1 MRTLSKPPLLPNVL
15 AAVLVPLLL
24 TDAALAAAP
33 YLQAVLS
40 GQAAP
45 RRTLL
50 LPLLL
55 VAVAASCSLACRLG
69 GGKAAG
75 RLEGDL
81 RSRILNKVYAA
92 GPVGA
97 PSAGRITAITTGIV
111 ERVAGA
117 KTKVLP
123 ELLAMLY
130 SPFCVSVVWALWGM
144 WRSALTLSAT
154 SGLAYVLVRLF
165 LKKIRKS
172 SVANRRAEA
181 RLSESYLQSLRAL
194 GAASYLNGQDFLTE
208 RVEESAEVQRQRTM
222 SLLAVNQSVLFV
234 IHMAAF
240 AVAFTASALV
250 LSVEAPYS
258 GMAVAA
264 CASLVIALRPVDRAG
279 LYFVSA
285 MGGRGAQTALSGFEH
300 PLKRS
305 ESAVYGQPNPH
316 NIVDLVD
323 VTAGYAQDKP
333 VLRNFFLSVR
343 KGEHVALVGA
353 TGAGK
358 STIAGVLE
366 GFVPVLSGK
375 VAIDGVDS
383 SARYPAA
390 SCVAYVPQN
399 PYLLGDTV
407 RQCFGSRTETAIWQ
421 ALEDAQ
427 IGSWLRANGGLD
439 LPLIEGGKNLSGGQR
454 ARIAIAIALASDKEL
469 LLLDEPTASIDE
481 QSQKLI
487 LKTLAE
493 QTGKRTILHIAHR
506 AEAIAAAQRVVRV
519 EAR

>member
-24 TDAALAAAP
+24 TDAVLGAAP

-50 LPLLL
+50 LPLVL
-55 VAVAASCSLACRLG
+55 VAVAALCSLASRLG

-81 RSRILNKVYAA
+81 RSRILNKVYAV

-97 PSAGRITAITTGIV
+97 PSAGRITAIATGIV

-144 WRSALTLSAT
+144 WKSALTLSAT
-154 SGLAYVLVRLF
+154 SGLAYVLVRFF

-208 RVEESAEVQRQRTM
+208 RVEESAEVQRRRTM

-285 MGGRGAQTALSGFEH
+285 MGGRGAQRALSGFEH
-300 PLKRS
+300 SLKRS

-358 STIAGVLE
+358 STFRKG
-366 GFVPVLSGK
+366 
-375 VAIDGVDS
+375 
-383 SARYPAA
+383 
-390 SCVAYVPQN
+390 C
-399 PYLLGDTV
+399 
-407 RQCFGSRTETAIWQ
+407 
-421 ALEDAQ
+421 
-427 IGSWLRANGGLD
+427 
-439 LPLIEGGKNLSGGQR
+439 
-454 ARIAIAIALASDKEL
+454 
-469 LLLDEPTASIDE
+469 
-481 QSQKLI
+481 
-487 LKTLAE
+487 
-493 QTGKRTILHIAHR
+493 H
-506 AEAIAAAQRVVRV
+506 
-519 EAR
+519 